1 MTFTADPD
9 VLRKAGKS
17 AKTAGEQA
25 GQVKLGPPVEDIAEA
40 MPGGS
45 SAEAA
50 KQVAQS
56 WTKAIGDWSKAA
68 DKHGESLTASADEY
82 QNSDESGAQGINA
95 AGGR

>member
-25 GQVKLGPPVEDIAEA
+25 GQVKLGPPVEDIAAA
-40 MPGGS
+40 MPGGRS
-45 SAEAA
+45 EGAA

-56 WTKAIGDWSKAA
+56 WGQAIGDWSKAA
-68 DKHGESLTASADEY
+68 EKHGQSLDASADEY
-82 QNSDESGAQGINA
+82 QGSDESGAQGINA